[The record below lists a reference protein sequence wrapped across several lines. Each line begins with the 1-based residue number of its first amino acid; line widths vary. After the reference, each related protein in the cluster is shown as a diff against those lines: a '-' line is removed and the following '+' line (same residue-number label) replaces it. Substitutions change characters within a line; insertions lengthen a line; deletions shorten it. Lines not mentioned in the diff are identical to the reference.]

1 VTAATR
7 TITPDEHRGAMKA
20 RPLGRTR
27 LLVSEVGFGTLGLGG
42 DVYGPVEDET
52 SRAAI
57 LRAADLGC
65 RLFDTADV
73 YGAGRSEQLLGETL
87 AGRPDVLVATKAGKA
102 GAGTLAPARLRAAL
116 SGSLGRLRR
125 AAIDLFQIHDPPFA
139 TLLDPS
145 IHELMSELRRE
156 RVIRAAGVSVIAP
169 ADGVEAVL
177 CGAWDVVQ
185 VQASLVAPEATR
197 RLFPLAAERGVGILV
212 RVPLA
217 HGILAGRHGRDTR
230 FAPGDVRGQAP
241 PAVVEHFCRLVE
253 RLRFLAEGT
262 GRTLAQAA
270 IRYLLDQPGVS
281 SVLVGIKSSA
291 QAEEAMA
298 ASGVA
303 PLTSDEMAEILRVQA
318 DVAS

>member
-1 VTAATR
+1 
-7 TITPDEHRGAMKA
+7 MKA
-20 RPLGRTR
+20 RPLGRTG
-27 LLVSEVGFGTLGLGG
+27 LPVSEVGFGTLGLGG
-42 DVYGPVEDET
+42 DVYGPVDDDT

-57 LRAADLGC
+57 RKAVELGC

-87 AGRPDVLVATKAGKA
+87 AGRPDALVATKAGKS
-102 GAGTLAPARLRAAL
+102 GADALEPARLRAAL
-116 SGSLGRLRR
+116 AGSLGRLGRTT
-125 AAIDLFQIHDPPFA
+125 IDLFQIHDPPLA
-139 TLLDPS
+139 ALLDPP
-145 IHELMSELRRE
+145 IQELMRELKRE
-156 RVIRAAGVSVIAP
+156 GVIRAAGVSVISP
-169 ADGVEAVL
+169 ADGLEAVL

-217 HGILAGRHGRDTR
+217 HGILAGRHGRDAS

-241 PAVVEHFCRLVE
+241 PAVVEHFCRLVD
-253 RLRFLAEGT
+253 RLRFLADGT

-281 SVLVGIKSSA
+281 SVLVGIKSAA

-318 DVAS
+318 DGA